1 MRAPGP
7 LLLFGAAAMTLAFA
21 TDNPLVLAV
30 VAFWAV
36 ALFLSAPARPSRMYL
51 VGGAITGLLLAL
63 LNPLVMAEGDTAL
76 WRGPEIPVLD
86 LEITLQ
92 EIASGLAAGVRVFA
106 VAVLVGA
113 VLGHVDGDRLL
124 ARASRLAPRSA
135 MLVSLAARMLPSLE
149 RDARRLH
156 EAAQLRGLDLSTGPK
171 LRRARDAAALAVPL
185 VGSSLERGLDVA
197 EAMAAR
203 GFGSGGRTHVRER
216 PWTGVEWAVF
226 ILGLGLGVVA
236 GFAIAGAA
244 PYSYFPLLDP
254 VLTPAAVAMAGAAC
268 GLMGAAWWALRR

>member
-1 MRAPGP
+1 
-7 LLLFGAAAMTLAFA
+7 
-21 TDNPLVLAV
+21 
-30 VAFWAV
+30 
-36 ALFLSAPARPSRMYL
+36 MYL
-51 VGGAITGLLLAL
+51 VGGAITGLLLAV
-63 LNPLVMAEGDTAL
+63 LNPLVTAQGDTVL
-76 WRGPEIPVLD
+76 WQGPEIPILD

-113 VLGHVDGDRLL
+113 ILGHVDGDRLL

-156 EAAQLRGLDLSTGPK
+156 EAAQLRGLDLSSGPR
-171 LRRARDAAALAVPL
+171 LRRAREAAALAVPL

-203 GFGSGGRTHVRER
+203 GFGSGTRTHVRER
-216 PWTGVEWAVF
+216 AWDAVEWAVLL
-226 ILGLGLGVVA
+226 LGAGLAVVA
-236 GFAIAGAA
+236 GLAIAGAA

-254 VLTPAAVAMAGAAC
+254 VLTPAALAMAGSAAALL
-268 GLMGAAWWALRR
+268 GGAWWALRR

>member
-1 MRAPGP
+1 MERGVTRRRHATASAISALARA
-7 LLLFGAAAMTLAFA
+7 
-21 TDNPLVLAV
+21 V
-30 VAFWAV
+30 
-36 ALFLSAPARPSRMYL
+36 
-51 VGGAITGLLLAL
+51 LLAIAIVGL
-63 LNPLVMAEGDTAL
+63 TGCQSLGHRPKLAPPPPLDSCRTAATMEL
-76 WRGPEIPVLD
+76 
-86 LEITLQ
+86 
-92 EIASGLAAGVRVFA
+92 
-106 VAVLVGA
+106 VAYHVGA
-113 VLGHVDGDRLL
+113 QSDRLL
-124 ARASRLAPRSA
+124 ARASRLAPSSA

-185 VGSSLERGLDVA
+185 VGSSLESGLDVA